1 MSYIA
6 YMYANEKQA
15 SLYKDDFLVF
25 ADAVGIGADLPEHY
39 GNIKGVLLKGR
50 CEKWLQENKGQ
61 KHTYLYAC
69 VVNVLEVADAAA
81 RAAVYVSFSIRRY
94 LVRGRDF

>member
-6 YMYANEKQA
+6 YMYANEKQV

-25 ADAVGIGADLPEHY
+25 ADAVGIDTGLPEHY
-39 GNIKGVLLKGR
+39 GSLKGVVLKER
-50 CEKWLQENKGQ
+50 CEKWLQDHRGQ

-69 VVNVLEVADAAA
+69 VVNVLGVAGAAA
-81 RAAVYVSFSIRRY
+81 RAAVYVSFS
-94 LVRGRDF
+94 VKSFCVGWDF

>member
-6 YMYANEKQA
+6 YMYANEKQV
-15 SLYKDDFLVF
+15 SLYKDDFLAF

-39 GNIKGVLLKGR
+39 GNIKGAVLKER
-50 CEKWLQENKGQ
+50 CQGWLQANKGQ

-69 VVNVLEVADAAA
+69 VVNVLGVAGAAA
-81 RAAVYVSFSIRRY
+81 RAAVYVSFS
-94 LVRGRDF
+94 VKSFCVGWDF